1 MTVQILNTRSLVSGV
16 RAGALLEGQIFFNLP
31 DRLMFVGDGSAFQ
44 TDIDGSTTPCPLG
57 EGWFEVAMTIPEL
70 DDWFL
75 ISPQHYG
82 DIPTDGQFLQWDDT
96 LNHSIWSDIATP
108 GGASYQTTN
117 AAVAAAPGAT
127 TSDKIDSVLGAVS
140 LVQGDTVIVSG
151 VSGDIYQGFYVY
163 SGIVWNFAA
172 LYSSPTAANVSF
184 DNTGTTLA
192 ATEVQAALVELDTDV
207 VAAQAYATQ
216 ALADAATAQIDATQA
231 LADAAAAQATA
242 DAALPL
248 TGGTMTGPIVFD
260 AGQNIPISG
269 IPDASTSTKGI
280 VQVGTNIQVSSGVIS
295 VESATTSVPGVVQL
309 NDTTSSTSIVEALT
323 ANQGF
328 SLQQQI
334 DALVIANNL
343 TLGGTIYGSTGLLA
357 SVTPEGTLAG
367 LNAGSALPSPGP
379 TNLEIFVIVV
389 DTGTMTPPGG
399 TPTLVHVGDWW
410 LSDGTSWVLLDVGYQ
425 FPYATTTQV
434 GVVQLATNSEVQAGL
449 ETTHAV
455 VPSSLQSKLSD
466 EVTLVSNTTI
476 ATSTAAKTAYDAAV
490 AARATADAAQ
500 ATANA
505 AQATADAAVPDSSF
519 VALGDLLVGSGAG
532 TYVALSSG
540 AADTLLSSDGAGNL
554 SWIPVAPDG
563 VLGITGT
570 SPVTVDNTDPANPV
584 VGIDAAS
591 TTASGAVQLDD
602 TVDNISTT
610 VAATANAVKTAYD
623 AAVAAQ
629 TTADAAIPQ
638 SLISAQ
644 GDIVVGTS
652 FSVAGTLPLGTD
664 GYILTANSGTTT
676 GLEWSAA
683 APDGVIGVTGTSP
696 VTVDNTDPANPIVG
710 IDTSST
716 TQLGAVQLATDVET
730 QSGTNTTAAVT
741 PSSLQSKM
749 SDSTSLNDSLSIAS
763 STAVAAAYTLAN
775 NALPKSGGT
784 MTGQITLA
792 AAQTI
797 SGGTF

>member
-1 MTVQILNTRSLVSGV
+1 M
-16 RAGALLEGQIFFNLP
+16 
-31 DRLMFVGDGSAFQ
+31 
-44 TDIDGSTTPCPLG
+44 
-57 EGWFEVAMTIPEL
+57 
-70 DDWFL
+70 
-75 ISPQHYG
+75 
-82 DIPTDGQFLQWDDT
+82 
-96 LNHSIWSDIATP
+96 
-108 GGASYQTTN
+108 
-117 AAVAAAPGAT
+117 
-127 TSDKIDSVLGAVS
+127 
-140 LVQGDTVIVSG
+140 
-151 VSGDIYQGFYVY
+151 
-163 SGIVWNFAA
+163 
-172 LYSSPTAANVSF
+172 
-184 DNTGTTLA
+184 
-192 ATEVQAALVELDTDV
+192 
-207 VAAQAYATQ
+207 
-216 ALADAATAQIDATQA
+216 
-231 LADAAAAQATA
+231 
-242 DAALPL
+242 
-248 TGGTMTGPIVFD
+248 
-260 AGQNIPISG
+260 
-269 IPDASTSTKGI
+269 
-280 VQVGTNIQVSSGVIS
+280 
-295 VESATTSVPGVVQL
+295 PGVVQL

-367 LNAGSALPSPGP
+367 LSAGSALPSPGP

-425 FPYATTTQV
+425 FPYATTTQA
-434 GVVQLATNSEVQAGL
+434 GVVQLATNSEVQAGT

-455 VPSSLQSKLSD
+455 VSSSLQSKLSD

-476 ATSTAAKTAYDAAV
+476 ATSTAAKTAYDAGIQGQAD
-490 AARATADAAQ
+490 AAAAQ
-500 ATANA
+500 ATADSALPKAGGTMTGNITFQDAGEGVVFNGGSFIRGISDATGNTNNDVAASSTAVKDAYALADSANTTADQAVLDAAA

-519 VALGDLLVGSGAG
+519 VALGDLLVGTGAG
-532 TYVALSSG
+532 TYAALSSG

-563 VLGITGT
+563 VLGVTGT

-602 TVDNISTT
+602 TVDNTSTT
-610 VAATANAVKTAYD
+610 VAATANAVRTAYD

-629 TTADAAIPQ
+629 TTADSAIPQ

-664 GYILTANSGTTT
+664 GYILTVNSGTTT

-716 TQLGAVQLATDVET
+716 TQPGAVQLATDVET

-749 SDSTSLNDSLSIAS
+749 SDSTSLNDSLFIAS
-763 STAVAAAYTLAN
+763 SAAVAAAYTLAN
-775 NALPKSGGT
+775 NALPISGGT

-792 AAQTI
+792 AEQTI